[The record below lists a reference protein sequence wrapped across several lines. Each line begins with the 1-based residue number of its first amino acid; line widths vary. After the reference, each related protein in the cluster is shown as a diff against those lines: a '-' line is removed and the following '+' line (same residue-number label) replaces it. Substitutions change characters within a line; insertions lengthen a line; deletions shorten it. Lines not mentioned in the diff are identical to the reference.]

1 MNGFS
6 GGDNLVTSKSSED
19 RSNEQLKKTCLDHAP
34 LEARNPEKYNRG
46 NILVVSSLN
55 DITGSIKEIV
65 KDVGFIPILA
75 DSAAQAVTLFESSMV
90 SYVLVDVN
98 IPDMSSEEFVGA
110 IRHRA
115 NERNIPI
122 IILASAYDEK
132 KLSRCA
138 DAGCDDF
145 LFSPFNAFSMNTRIA
160 SLEQMRDL
168 KYLYKDSIDEQL
180 FAKRI
185 LDNALEERSIEFKA
199 IDVLNQSKSV
209 FSGDLFLTARHPD
222 GSLNI
227 LLADFTGHGLS
238 AAIGALPVADV
249 FNVMTQKG
257 FTLDYILEN
266 INSKLYTL
274 LPTSMFMACSALS
287 ISSDLKC
294 VKVWNGGMPDIYI
307 REHGTGHVTH
317 KIESSH
323 IPLGID
329 EEILNRFKLEV
340 INISIGDQFILYS
353 DGLTDAMDADDNMF
367 GYQNLEQCL
376 LINKEDRSIFSKLVD
391 SFDEFC
397 GDIKPMDD
405 VTLACVLCAP
415 SLMRQEGSD
424 NE

>member
-1 MNGFS
+1 LNGFS
-6 GGDNLVTSKSSED
+6 GGDNLVTN
-19 RSNEQLKKTCLDHAP
+19 RSNEP
-34 LEARNPEKYNRG
+34 LRKSGLEGRNLEENSPKVHNPEKHDRG
-46 NILVVSSLN
+46 NILVVTAL
-55 DITGSIKEIV
+55 DEITGDIEKIV
-65 KDVGFIPILA
+65 KDVGFVPILT
-75 DSAAQAVTLFESSMV
+75 DSAAQAITLFETSMV

-98 IPDMSSEEFVGA
+98 LPDMSSEVFVGA
-110 IRHRA
+110 IRKRA

-122 IILASAYDEK
+122 IVLASHCDEK

-145 LFSPFNAFSMNTRIA
+145 LFSPFNAFSMNARIT

-185 LDNALEERSIEFKA
+185 LDNALEERSIEFED
-199 IDVLNQSKSV
+199 ITVLSQSKSV

-222 GSLNI
+222 GSLNV

-249 FNVMTQKG
+249 FSVMTQKG
-257 FTLDYILEN
+257 FGLDYILEN

-274 LPTSMFMACSALS
+274 LPTSMFMACSALN
-287 ISSDLKC
+287 ISRDLKC

-329 EEILNRFKLEV
+329 EEILNRFKLEI
-340 INISIGDQFILYS
+340 INISIGDQFILYT
-353 DGLTDAMDADDNMF
+353 DGLTDAMNAENNMF

-376 LINKEDRSIFSKLVD
+376 LINKEDTSIFTKLTD
-391 SFDEFC
+391 SFSGFC

-405 VTLACVLCAP
+405 VTLACVSCTP
-415 SLMRQEGSD
+415 GLMRKGRLDGE
-424 NE
+424 

>member
-1 MNGFS
+1 MNDSFAI
-6 GGDNLVTSKSSED
+6 DNLRKGKLDGQLEKDSLENHDLNDHKRIKKS
-19 RSNEQLKKTCLDHAP
+19 
-34 LEARNPEKYNRG
+34 RG
-46 NILVVSSLN
+46 NILVVSHFN
-55 DITGSIKEIV
+55 GIKERI
-65 KDVGFIPILA
+65 KPIIETIGFTPLLVE
-75 DSAAQAVTLFESSMV
+75 SGAQALVLFESSLV

-98 IPDMSSEEFVGA
+98 LLDMASENFVST
-110 IRHRA
+110 IRHCA
-115 NERNIPI
+115 SERNTPI
-122 IILASAYDEK
+122 VMLASACDEK

-145 LFSPFNAFSMNTRIA
+145 LFAPFNAFSINARIT

-168 KYLYKDSIDEQL
+168 RYLYKDSIDEQL

-185 LDNALEERSIEFKA
+185 LDNALEERSIEFEE
-199 IDVLNQSKSV
+199 IDVLSQSKSV

-257 FTLDYILEN
+257 FGLEYILEN

-274 LPTSMFMACSALS
+274 LPTSMFMACSALN
-287 ISSDLKC
+287 ISSDLKS

-307 REHGTGHVTH
+307 REPSSGRVTH

-329 EEILNRFKLEV
+329 EEIFDRFKLED
-340 INISIGDQFILYS
+340 IDISDGDQLILYT
-353 DGLTDAMDADDNMF
+353 DGLTDAMDAENNMF
-367 GYQNLEQCL
+367 GDQHLDQCL
-376 LINKEDRSIFSKLVD
+376 LINKKNESIFAKIVD
-391 SFDEFC
+391 SFDAFC
-397 GDIKPMDD
+397 GDVKPMDD
-405 VTLACVLCAP
+405 VTLACVSCT
-415 SLMRQEGSD
+415 SNLM
-424 NE
+424 NETGVDDE